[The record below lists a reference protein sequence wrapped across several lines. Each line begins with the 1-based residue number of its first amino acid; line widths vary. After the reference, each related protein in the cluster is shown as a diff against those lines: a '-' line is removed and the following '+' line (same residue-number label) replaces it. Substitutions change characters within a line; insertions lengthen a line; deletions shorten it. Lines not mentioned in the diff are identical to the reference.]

1 MLRYSFISQG
11 FRQWILEMMGQLR
24 ATRRASVNA
33 PKSGASS
40 TSSKTDEIAFENF
53 FDIFAFALCLFAGI
67 DTLTFP
73 RERLTSDRDLVRSK
87 MTLAIN
93 LTLTSTSEHLR
104 SLGPQISAW
113 LVYLLGL
120 GRASVELE
128 TQIKSAFPAFK
139 GCESYHEASVWSRLV
154 PIS

>member
-1 MLRYSFISQG
+1 
-11 FRQWILEMMGQLR
+11 MGQLR

-33 PKSGASS
+33 PTSASQA
-40 TSSKTDEIAFENF
+40 SKLDEIAFENY

-67 DTLTFP
+67 DATTFP
-73 RERLTSDRDLVRSK
+73 RERLVSDRDLVRSK

-93 LTLTSTSEHLR
+93 LTLSSPSEHLR

-120 GRASVELE
+120 GKASDELE
-128 TQIKSAFPAFK
+128 RQIKSAFPAFK